1 MANVLNPEPESIT
14 LNTTLEPTTLEPA
27 TELEQPPFESTS
39 NPETAEVVEVPA
51 LDADAP
57 TEPVAK
63 AVPVEAAPAEEI
75 APEIVAQAEPVVEA
89 KAEPVVAAAAE
100 PVVEAKAEPVV
111 AAKAEP
117 VVEAKAEPVVEAKAE
132 PVVAAVAETAAEIQA
147 APEAAPPATAAA
159 PVARAKAPEH
169 GLESMDDFSAALAA
183 FEREQA
189 AEAAAVEAY
198 GDKIVSGTV
207 IKQTEKHLVVDVGL
221 KSEGLVPLEQVLD
234 HSGAVRFNPG
244 DVIDV
249 VIEREE
255 PEGGY
260 LVSFE
265 RAQRLRIWD
274 TIEKAANDKT
284 PMTGTVI
291 SRVKGGLTVDIGLK
305 AFLPGSQLEIRPVRN
320 LDGYLGQQI
329 EVRVI
334 KLNKKRG
341 NVVVSRKEILEE
353 EQNAKRSTT
362 LEHLGEGAILT
373 GTVKNLTD
381 YGAFVDLGGIDGLL
395 HITDMSWGR
404 LTHPRD
410 LVNVGDEIQVKVLK
424 FDKDKQRVS
433 LGFKQ
438 LTPDPWLD
446 ASERYPVGAHVK
458 GRVLSVTDYGAFVEL
473 EQGIEGL
480 VHLSEMTWS
489 KRLKHP
495 SKLVKPGDEVETV
508 VLSVNPADR
517 RISLGMKQLLENPWE
532 NLTEKYPTGA
542 VVEGRVR
549 NLTDFGAFIEIEDG
563 IDGLVHVSNLSW
575 TKRVKHPSEIVKK
588 GEKVKAVVLGVEP
601 AEPASLAG
609 HQAVAA
615 RRLGELLRLASG
627 GRRGPR
633 QGAADGAIWSLRRD
647 RGGCRGS
654 LPHLRG
660 RRRRRIEAGDGPG
673 ARLQDHQDQRRG
685 EEGGL
690 EPARHRPGG
699 QPHTGRALQGGYS
712 QASGLQLHHHARRPD
727 QLAQGRALSRFPF
740 RHQCTTAALRGGR
753 CCLDFVFHSFS
764 LCPAS
769 TLASATPGVSFQV
782 KESSTMPRNVD
793 ARIPYS
799 AEFQP

>member
-1 MANVLNPEPESIT
+1 MANVLNSETESTT
-14 LNTTLEPTTLEPA
+14 LNTELETPTLEPA
-27 TELEQPPFESTS
+27 TEQEQPLQESTS
-39 NPETAEVVEVPA
+39 NLETASSEATP
-51 LDADAP
+51 LDADATP
-57 TEPVAK
+57 
-63 AVPVEAAPAEEI
+63 AP
-75 APEIVAQAEPVVEA
+75 VAQA
-89 KAEPVVAAAAE
+89 AEPESAPAAQPEVAQAAE
-100 PVVEAKAEPVV
+100 AEAV
-111 AAKAEP
+111 
-117 VVEAKAEPVVEAKAE
+117 
-132 PVVAAVAETAAEIQA
+132 
-147 APEAAPPATAAA
+147 PAAAA
-159 PVARAKAPEH
+159 PVAKTAEH
-169 GLESMDDFSAALAA
+169 GSEPADDFSAALEA

-198 GDKIVSGTV
+198 GDKVVSGTV

-221 KSEGLVPLEQVLD
+221 KSEGLVPIEQVTD
-234 HSGAVRFNPG
+234 HTGAVKFQPG
-244 DVIDV
+244 EVIEV

-260 LVSFE
+260 LVSYE
-265 RAQRLRIWD
+265 KAQRLRVWD
-274 TIEKAANDKT
+274 SIEKAANDKT
-284 PMTGTVI
+284 PVMGTVVG
-291 SRVKGGLTVDIGLK
+291 RVKGGLTVDIGMK

-341 NVVVSRKEILEE
+341 NVVVSRKELLEE

-362 LEHLGEGAILT
+362 MEHLFEGAILT

-410 LVNVGDEIQVKVLK
+410 LVNVADEIQVKVLK
-424 FDKDKQRVS
+424 FDKEKQRVS

-446 ASERYPVGAHVK
+446 AAERYPVGAKVH
-458 GRVLSVTDYGAFVEL
+458 GRILSVTDYGAFVEL

-495 SKLVKPGDEVETV
+495 SKLVKPSDEVDTV

-532 NLTEKYPTGA
+532 NLSDKYPTGA
-542 VVEGRVR
+542 IVEGRVR

-601 AEPASLAG
+601 
-609 HQAVAA
+609 QN
-615 RRLGELLRLASG
+615 RRLSLGIKQLQPDVWETFFATHRVGDVVHGKVLRTA
-627 GRRGPR
+627 
-633 QGAADGAIWSLRRD
+633 QFGAFVEIAEGVEGLCHIS
-647 RGGCRGS
+647 
-654 LPHLRG
+654 
-660 RRRRRIEAGDGPG
+660 EAGDGAG
-673 ARLQDHQDQRRG
+673 AQLEQNAEHEFKIIKINVEEKKVGLSLRAVGQEASRAQVESYKQDTHKH
-685 EEGGL
+685 
-690 EPARHRPGG
+690 P
-699 QPHTGRALQGGYS
+699 
-712 QASGLQLHHHARRPD
+712 
-727 QLAQGRALSRFPF
+727 
-740 RHQCTTAALRGGR
+740 
-753 CCLDFVFHSFS
+753 
-764 LCPAS
+764 
-769 TLASATPGVSFQV
+769 VS
-782 KESSTMPRNVD
+782 SSTTTLGDLINWRK
-793 ARIPYS
+793 S
-799 AEFQP
+799 EQK

>member
-1 MANVLNPEPESIT
+1 MPNVLNPEPESIT
-14 LNTTLEPTTLEPA
+14 LNSELETITLEPA
-27 TELEQPPFESTS
+27 TEPDSLPRIDQPLRESTS
-39 NPETAEVVEVPA
+39 NTAETAEVVEVVPA
-51 LDADAP
+51 LDADAL
-57 TEPVAK
+57 TEPVAEAEPSKPLVETAK
-63 AVPVEAAPAEEI
+63 AEVAVESAPPAEEPTEVS
-75 APEIVAQAEPVVEA
+75 AEA
-89 KAEPVVAAAAE
+89 K
-100 PVVEAKAEPVV
+100 
-111 AAKAEP
+111 
-117 VVEAKAEPVVEAKAE
+117 
-132 PVVAAVAETAAEIQA
+132 TEID
-147 APEAAPPATAAA
+147 AA
-159 PVARAKAPEH
+159 PVVPAAHAAEAH
-169 GLESMDDFSAALAA
+169 GHEGDDFSAALAE

-198 GDKIVSGTV
+198 GDKLVTGTV
-207 IKQTEKHLVVDVGL
+207 IKATDKHLVIDVGL
-221 KSEGLVPLEQVLD
+221 KSEGMVPLEQVLD
-234 HSGAVRFNPG
+234 HTGAVKFQPG
-244 DVIDV
+244 DQIEV

-260 LVSFE
+260 LVSYE
-265 RAQRLRIWD
+265 RAQRLRVWD
-274 TIEKAANDKT
+274 VIEKAAADKT
-284 PMTGTVI
+284 PVTGTVI

-320 LDGYLGQQI
+320 LDGYLGQKI

-353 EQNAKRSTT
+353 EQNSKRSNT
-362 LEHLGEGAILT
+362 LEHLGEDAILT

-446 ASERYPVGAHVK
+446 ATERYPVGARVK

-517 RISLGMKQLLENPWE
+517 RISLGMKQLLDNPWE
-532 NLTEKYPTGA
+532 NLTERYPAGTI
-542 VVEGRVR
+542 VEGRVR

-601 AEPASLAG
+601 
-609 HQAVAA
+609 QN
-615 RRLGELLRLASG
+615 RRLSLGIKQLQPDVWESFFAAHRVGDIVHGKVLRTA
-627 GRRGPR
+627 
-633 QGAADGAIWSLRRD
+633 QFGAFVEIAEGVEGLCHIS
-647 RGGCRGS
+647 
-654 LPHLRG
+654 
-660 RRRRRIEAGDGPG
+660 EAGDEAGGPSKLETG
-673 ARLQDHQDQRRG
+673 LEHDFKIIKINVEEKKVGLSLRAVGGHEASRAEVQDYKAENRG
-685 EEGGL
+685 ERSGG
-690 EPARHRPGG
+690 HK
-699 QPHTGRALQGGYS
+699 QP
-712 QASGLQLHHHARRPD
+712 
-727 QLAQGRALSRFPF
+727 
-740 RHQCTTAALRGGR
+740 
-753 CCLDFVFHSFS
+753 
-764 LCPAS
+764 
-769 TLASATPGVSFQV
+769 VS
-782 KESSTMPRNVD
+782 SSTTTLGDLINFRKGE
-793 ARIPYS
+793 R
-799 AEFQP
+799 

>member
-14 LNTTLEPTTLEPA
+14 LNTELETLTLEPA
-27 TELEQPPFESTS
+27 TELEQPLRESTS
-39 NPETAEVVEVPA
+39 APETAETFVAVELTA

-57 TEPVAK
+57 TETVAEAAPQAEAVAQVSPVAEVT
-63 AVPVEAAPAEEI
+63 AEAAPAAE
-75 APEIVAQAEPVVEA
+75 VATAVSAQSEPAVPAEP
-89 KAEPVVAAAAE
+89 K
-100 PVVEAKAEPVV
+100 
-111 AAKAEP
+111 
-117 VVEAKAEPVVEAKAE
+117 
-132 PVVAAVAETAAEIQA
+132 
-147 APEAAPPATAAA
+147 PATAALHPSTEGLSPAVPAEAA
-159 PVARAKAPEH
+159 PVAGAPAPKVAVAPVAAPASVAAAPAHAKAPEH
-169 GLESMDDFSAALAA
+169 GLESAEDFSAALAA

-189 AEAAAVEAY
+189 AETAAVEAY

-207 IKQTEKHLVVDVGL
+207 LKQTEKHLVVDVGL
-221 KSEGLVPLEQVLD
+221 KSEGLVPLDQVLD
-234 HSGAVRFNPG
+234 HSGAVRFHPG

-265 RAQRLRIWD
+265 KAQRLRIWD
-274 TIEKAANDKT
+274 VIEKAAAEKT
-284 PMTGTVI
+284 PVTGTVV
-291 SRVKGGLTVDIGLK
+291 SRVKGGVTVDIGLK

-353 EQNAKRSTT
+353 EQNAKRSGT
-362 LEHLGEGAILT
+362 LEQLGEGAVLT

-381 YGAFVDLGGIDGLL
+381 YGAFVDMGGIDGLL

-446 ASERYPVGAHVK
+446 ATERYPVGAHVH
-458 GRVLSVTDYGAFVEL
+458 GRILSVTDYGAFVEL

-508 VLSVNPADR
+508 VLNVNPADR
-517 RISLGMKQLLENPWE
+517 RISLGMKQLLDNPWE
-532 NLTEKYPTGA
+532 NLTERYPAGTII
-542 VVEGRVR
+542 EGRVR

-575 TKRVKHPSEIVKK
+575 TKRVKHPSEVVKK

-601 AEPASLAG
+601 
-609 HQAVAA
+609 QN
-615 RRLGELLRLASG
+615 RRLSLGIKQLQPDVWESFFAAHRVGDMVHGKVLRTA
-627 GRRGPR
+627 
-633 QGAADGAIWSLRRD
+633 QFGAFVEIAEGVEGLCHIS
-647 RGGCRGS
+647 
-654 LPHLRG
+654 
-660 RRRRRIEAGDGPG
+660 EAGD
-673 ARLQDHQDQRRG
+673 
-685 EEGGL
+685 EGGGPSKL
-690 EPARHRPGG
+690 E
-699 QPHTGRALQGGYS
+699 TGLEHEFKIIKINVEEKKVGLSLRTVGRE
-712 QASGLQLHHHARRPD
+712 ASHPQQESH
-727 QLAQGRALSRFPF
+727 
-740 RHQCTTAALRGGR
+740 
-753 CCLDFVFHSFS
+753 
-764 LCPAS
+764 
-769 TLASATPGVSFQV
+769 
-782 KESSTMPRNVD
+782 KESYKKESHKQPVSSSTTTLGDLINWRKSE
-793 ARIPYS
+793 R
-799 AEFQP
+799 

>member
-1 MANVLNPEPESIT
+1 MPNVLNPEPESIT
-14 LNTTLEPTTLEPA
+14 LNTEMETPTLEPA
-27 TELEQPPFESTS
+27 TELDSYPRIDQSSRESTS
-39 NPETAEVVEVPA
+39 NTETEETATPVELA
-51 LDADAP
+51 TLDADAS
-57 TEPVAK
+57 TEPVAMD
-63 AVPVEAAPAEEI
+63 APVE
-75 APEIVAQAEPVVEA
+75 QAEATEAAAIEA
-89 KAEPVVAAAAE
+89 KVATEDYSLQSAAE
-100 PVVEAKAEPVV
+100 TKPAVETAP
-111 AAKAEP
+111 
-117 VVEAKAEPVVEAKAE
+117 
-132 PVVAAVAETAAEIQA
+132 VAAVH
-147 APEAAPPATAAA
+147 PHEA
-159 PVARAKAPEH
+159 H
-169 GLESMDDFSAALAA
+169 GPESMDDFSAALAA

-221 KSEGLVPLEQVLD
+221 KSEGLVPLEQVTD
-234 HSGAVRFNPG
+234 HTGAVKFQPG

-249 VIEREE
+249 VIEGEE

-260 LVSFE
+260 LVNYE
-265 RAQRLRIWD
+265 RAQRLRVWD
-274 TIEKAANDKT
+274 VIEKAANEKT
-284 PMTGTVI
+284 PVMGTVV

-353 EQNAKRSTT
+353 EQNAKRSNT
-362 LEHLGEGAILT
+362 LEHLGEGAVLT

-446 ASERYPVGAHVK
+446 ATERYPVGARVK

-517 RISLGMKQLLENPWE
+517 RISLGMKQLLDNPWE
-532 NLTEKYPTGA
+532 NLTERYPAGT

-575 TKRVKHPSEIVKK
+575 TKRVKHPSEVVKK

-601 AEPASLAG
+601 
-609 HQAVAA
+609 QN
-615 RRLGELLRLASG
+615 RRLSLGIKQLQPDVWESFFAAHRVGDVVHGKVLRTA
-627 GRRGPR
+627 
-633 QGAADGAIWSLRRD
+633 QFGAFVEIAEGVEGLCHIS
-647 RGGCRGS
+647 
-654 LPHLRG
+654 
-660 RRRRRIEAGDGPG
+660 EAGD
-673 ARLQDHQDQRRG
+673 
-685 EEGGL
+685 EGGGPSKL
-690 EPARHRPGG
+690 E
-699 QPHTGRALQGGYS
+699 TGLEHDFKIIKINVEEKKVGLSLRAVSGHE
-712 QASGLQLHHHARRPD
+712 AS
-727 QLAQGRALSRFPF
+727 RAEV
-740 RHQCTTAALRGGR
+740 QDYKAENRGGS
-753 CCLDFVFHSFS
+753 HKA
-764 LCPAS
+764 P
-769 TLASATPGVSFQV
+769 VS
-782 KESSTMPRNVD
+782 SSTTTLGDLINWKSER
-793 ARIPYS
+793 
-799 AEFQP
+799 

>member
-1 MANVLNPEPESIT
+1 MANVLNPETESTT
-14 LNTTLEPTTLEPA
+14 LNTEMETPTLDLA
-27 TELEQPPFESTS
+27 TELEPTS
-39 NPETAEVVEVPA
+39 PEFTSAPQTAETASANA
-51 LDADAP
+51 LDADATTQP
-57 TEPVAK
+57 
-63 AVPVEAAPAEEI
+63 
-75 APEIVAQAEPVVEA
+75 
-89 KAEPVVAAAAE
+89 AAAAE
-100 PVVEAKAEPVV
+100 HGAEP
-111 AAKAEP
+111 A
-117 VVEAKAEPVVEAKAE
+117 
-132 PVVAAVAETAAEIQA
+132 
-147 APEAAPPATAAA
+147 
-159 PVARAKAPEH
+159 
-169 GLESMDDFSAALAA
+169 DDFSAALEA

-198 GDKIVSGTV
+198 GDKVVTGTV
-207 IKQTEKHLVVDVGL
+207 LKQTEKHLVVDVGL
-221 KSEGLVPLEQVLD
+221 KSEGLVPIEQVVD
-234 HSGAVRFNPG
+234 HTGAVKFQPG
-244 DVIDV
+244 ESIEV

-260 LVSFE
+260 LVSYE
-265 RAQRLRIWD
+265 KAQRLRVWD
-274 TIEKAANDKT
+274 TIEQRANDKI
-284 PMTGTVI
+284 PVIGTVV
-291 SRVKGGLTVDIGLK
+291 SRVKGGLTVDIGMK

-353 EQNAKRSTT
+353 EQTAKRSETM
-362 LEHLGEGAILT
+362 EHLAEDGVLT

-424 FDKDKQRVS
+424 FDKEKQRVS

-446 ASERYPVGAHVK
+446 ATERYPVGAHVH

-495 SKLVKPGDEVETV
+495 SKLVKPGDEVDTV
-508 VLSVNPADR
+508 VLAVNPADR
-517 RISLGMKQLLENPWE
+517 RISLGMKQLLDNPWE
-532 NLTEKYPTGA
+532 HLTDRYPSGT

-575 TKRVKHPSEIVKK
+575 TKRVKHPSEVVKK

-601 AEPASLAG
+601 
-609 HQAVAA
+609 QN
-615 RRLGELLRLASG
+615 RRLSLGIKQLQPDVWETFFAAHRVGDVVHGKVLRTAQFGAFVEIAEGVEGLCHVSEAVG
-627 GRRGPR
+627 DDGVPVNLE
-633 QGAADGAIWSLRRD
+633 QGQEHDFKIIKINVEEKKVGLSLRSSGHEASHQVVEHYKSES
-647 RGGCRGS
+647 RGGS
-654 LPHLRG
+654 HKAP
-660 RRRRRIEAGDGPG
+660 
-673 ARLQDHQDQRRG
+673 
-685 EEGGL
+685 
-690 EPARHRPGG
+690 
-699 QPHTGRALQGGYS
+699 
-712 QASGLQLHHHARRPD
+712 
-727 QLAQGRALSRFPF
+727 
-740 RHQCTTAALRGGR
+740 
-753 CCLDFVFHSFS
+753 
-764 LCPAS
+764 
-769 TLASATPGVSFQV
+769 VS
-782 KESSTMPRNVD
+782 SSTTTLGDLINWKSER
-793 ARIPYS
+793 
-799 AEFQP
+799 E

>member
-1 MANVLNPEPESIT
+1 MADVLNPEQTESKP
-14 LNTTLEPTTLEPA
+14 LN
-27 TELEQPPFESTS
+27 TELETPTLEAATEHSEPSIESTH
-39 NPETAEVVEVPA
+39 N
-51 LDADAP
+51 
-57 TEPVAK
+57 
-63 AVPVEAAPAEEI
+63 PVEHEVHEIPATPVTEVSP
-75 APEIVAQAEPVVEA
+75 AQPEAEAEPEHVA
-89 KAEPVVAAAAE
+89 HLDDDFDFAAA
-100 PVVEAKAEPVV
+100 
-111 AAKAEP
+111 
-117 VVEAKAEPVVEAKAE
+117 
-132 PVVAAVAETAAEIQA
+132 
-147 APEAAPPATAAA
+147 
-159 PVARAKAPEH
+159 
-169 GLESMDDFSAALAA
+169 LESFD
-183 FEREQA
+183 REQA
-189 AEAAAVEAY
+189 AEAATQNF
-198 GDKIVSGTV
+198 DDNIVTGTV
-207 IKQTEKHLVVDVGL
+207 IKLTDKHVVIDVGL
-221 KSEGLVPLEQVLD
+221 KSEGLIPIEQVLD
-234 HSGAVRFNPG
+234 HTGQPKLKAG
-244 DVIDV
+244 DSVDV
-249 VIEREE
+249 VVEREE
-255 PEGGY
+255 AEGGF
-260 LVSFE
+260 LVSYVK
-265 RAQRLRIWD
+265 AQRLRVWD
-274 TIEKAANDKT
+274 TIEKAANEKT
-284 PMTGTVI
+284 LVTGTVLG
-291 SRVKGGLTVDIGLK
+291 RVKGGLTVDIGLK

-353 EQNAKRSTT
+353 EQNSKRSTT

-446 ASERYPVGAHVK
+446 ASERYPVGAHVH

-532 NLTEKYPTGA
+532 NLTEKYPAGT

-601 AEPASLAG
+601 
-609 HQAVAA
+609 QN
-615 RRLGELLRLASG
+615 RRLSLGIKQLQPDVWESFFASHRVGDVVHGKVLRTA
-627 GRRGPR
+627 
-633 QGAADGAIWSLRRD
+633 QFGAFVEIAEGVEGLCHIS
-647 RGGCRGS
+647 
-654 LPHLRG
+654 
-660 RRRRRIEAGDGPG
+660 EAGDDGG
-673 ARLQDHQDQRRG
+673 SKL
-685 EEGGL
+685 ETGL
-690 EPARHRPGG
+690 EHEFKIIKINVEEKKVGLSL
-699 QPHTGRALQGGYS
+699 RAVGHE
-712 QASGLQLHHHARRPD
+712 ASRVKVENYKADTHKLP
-727 QLAQGRALSRFPF
+727 
-740 RHQCTTAALRGGR
+740 
-753 CCLDFVFHSFS
+753 
-764 LCPAS
+764 
-769 TLASATPGVSFQV
+769 VS
-782 KESSTMPRNVD
+782 S
-793 ARIPYS
+793 
-799 AEFQP
+799 

>member
-14 LNTTLEPTTLEPA
+14 LNTELETPTLEPA
-27 TELEQPPFESTS
+27 TEQEQPLYESTS
-39 NPETAEVVEVPA
+39 TPETSRTAEPVA

-57 TEPVAK
+57 TTEPVI
-63 AVPVEAAPAEEI
+63 EAAPQAQEI
-75 APEIVAQAEPVVEA
+75 PMED
-89 KAEPVVAAAAE
+89 
-100 PVVEAKAEPVV
+100 
-111 AAKAEP
+111 
-117 VVEAKAEPVVEAKAE
+117 
-132 PVVAAVAETAAEIQA
+132 
-147 APEAAPPATAAA
+147 APPASAAEQE
-159 PVARAKAPEH
+159 KAADH
-169 GLESMDDFSAALAA
+169 GFDAAEDFSAALAA

-198 GDKIVSGTV
+198 GDKIITGTV
-207 IKQTEKHLVVDVGL
+207 VKQTDKHLVVDVGL
-221 KSEGLVPLEQVLD
+221 KSEGLVPLEQVVD
-234 HSGAVRFNPG
+234 HTGAVKFQPG
-244 DVIDV
+244 EPIDV

-260 LVSFE
+260 LVSYE
-265 RAQRLRIWD
+265 RAQRLRVWD
-274 TIEKAANDKT
+274 TIERAAADKS
-284 PMTGTVI
+284 PITGTVV

-329 EVRVI
+329 QVRVI

-341 NVVVSRKEILEE
+341 NVVVSRKELLEE
-353 EQNAKRSTT
+353 EQNSKRSAT
-362 LEHLGEGAILT
+362 LEHLGENAVLT

-446 ASERYPVGAHVK
+446 AAERYPVGAHVR

-517 RISLGMKQLLENPWE
+517 RISLGMKQLMENPWE
-532 NLTEKYPTGA
+532 NLSERYPTGA

-549 NLTDFGAFIEIEDG
+549 NLTDFGAFVEIEDG

-575 TKRVKHPSEIVKK
+575 TKRVKHPSEVVKK

-601 AEPASLAG
+601 
-609 HQAVAA
+609 QN
-615 RRLGELLRLASG
+615 RRLSLGIKQLQPDVWESFFATHRVGDVVHGKILRTAQFGAFVEIAEGVEGLCHISEAGEDGEGHAKLE
-627 GRRGPR
+627 
-633 QGAADGAIWSLRRD
+633 QGLEHDFKIIKINVEEKKVGLSLRAV
-647 RGGCRGS
+647 G
-654 LPHLRG
+654 H
-660 RRRRRIEAGDGPG
+660 EAS
-673 ARLQDHQDQRRG
+673 
-685 EEGGL
+685 
-690 EPARHRPGG
+690 
-699 QPHTGRALQGGYS
+699 RAQVESYKAES
-712 QASGLQLHHHARRPD
+712 HKHP
-727 QLAQGRALSRFPF
+727 
-740 RHQCTTAALRGGR
+740 
-753 CCLDFVFHSFS
+753 
-764 LCPAS
+764 
-769 TLASATPGVSFQV
+769 VS
-782 KESSTMPRNVD
+782 SSTTTLGDLINWRKGE
-793 ARIPYS
+793 R
-799 AEFQP
+799 